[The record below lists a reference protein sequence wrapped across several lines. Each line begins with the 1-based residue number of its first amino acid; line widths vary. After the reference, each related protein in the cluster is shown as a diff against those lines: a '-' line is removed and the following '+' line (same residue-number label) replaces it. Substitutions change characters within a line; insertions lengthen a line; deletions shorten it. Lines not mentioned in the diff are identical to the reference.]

1 MGHCDR
7 FADRLIA
14 AEQVDAKRKERYEME
29 MRQIL
34 NQTLTPARRV
44 AYAIGALLGIFVG
57 VDFAIL
63 AATTHMTGEYAA
75 WGRAVFGAF
84 AVLGLVWAA
93 LAGRIAI
100 RGVIDLRSDRTSVA
114 RLVWYNS
121 ILICAVALFVSW
133 LNLKYGSGKWSV
145 FTALIGI
152 AYLIA
157 GMLSVVR
164 NLVHQAELR
173 IREKLL
179 EIELRL
185 TDMDEEMRK
194 GRT

>member
-1 MGHCDR
+1 
-7 FADRLIA
+7 
-14 AEQVDAKRKERYEME
+14 
-29 MRQIL
+29 
-34 NQTLTPARRV
+34 
-44 AYAIGALLGIFVG
+44 
-57 VDFAIL
+57 
-63 AATTHMTGEYAA
+63 
-75 WGRAVFGAF
+75 
-84 AVLGLVWAA
+84 
-93 LAGRIAI
+93 
-100 RGVIDLRSDRTSVA
+100 VA